1 MAIHHY
7 RIYISECNRPM
18 ESISHAV
25 YFWFS
30 MVFLIGRTMAVSLLA
45 AQVHDESKKPAEI
58 LCLVPT
64 DSWCLELSRFSDEV
78 NTGLIAL
85 SGMRF
90 FYLTRR
96 LILSVKKEENKTE
109 NQFTV

>member
-1 MAIHHY
+1 
-7 RIYISECNRPM
+7 M
-18 ESISHAV
+18 ESLSHAI

-45 AQVHDESKKPAEI
+45 AQVHDESKKPIET
-58 LCLVPT
+58 LCRVPT
-64 DSWCLELSRFSDEV
+64 ESWCLEISRFSDEV
-78 NTGLIAL
+78 NNGLVAL

-96 LILSVKKEENKTE
+96 LILSVWTNDK
-109 NQFTV
+109 Q